1 MKIFIAVLVVAALAG
16 GYYFMGSGQSV
27 ADQNIA
33 DTATTATKVAA
44 QKGKD
49 VVTEN
54 GSQVIEAGKM
64 ALEEGKEEVMDKGKE
79 VMDDTI
85 DKVTDEAKEKVGT
98 AVKEVGE
105 NMLGENETDD
115 ATAAGSFEDYAPE
128 KIAASDGAVIDFAAS
143 WCPSCRAFEANVKE
157 NLQDIPADLTI
168 LKADFDTELELR
180 KQYGVTQQ
188 HTFVQ
193 VDAQGNEIAKWTGSP
208 TLEALLAK
216 VQ

>member
-1 MKIFIAVLVVAALAG
+1 MKIGLIVVGLAILAG
-16 GYYFMGSGQSV
+16 GYFIFGSSQSNSGETL
-27 ADQNIA
+27 AE
-33 DTATTATKVAA
+33 TATSATKVAA
-44 QKGKD
+44 QKGKE
-49 VVTEN
+49 VVADN
-54 GSQVIEAGKM
+54 GAQVLEAGKDVI
-64 ALEEGKEEVMDKGKE
+64 EEGTEEVMDKGKE

-105 NMLGENETDD
+105 NMLGEEVGD
-115 ATAAGSFEDYAPE
+115 ASEAGSFEAYTPE
-128 KIAASDGAVIDFAAS
+128 KIAASGGAVIDFAAD
-143 WCPSCRAFEANVKE
+143 WCPSCRAFEANVNE

-208 TLEALLAK
+208 TLEALLTK

>member
-1 MKIFIAVLVVAALAG
+1 MKILIAVLVVAVLAG

-27 ADQNIA
+27 SDQTIA

-49 VVTEN
+49 VVTQN
-54 GSQVIEAGKM
+54 GAQAIEAGKI

-85 DKVTDEAKEKVGT
+85 DKVTDQAKEKVGT

-105 NMLGENETDD
+105 NMLGEEGADD
-115 ATAAGSFEDYAPE
+115 ASEVGSFEDYAPE
-128 KIAASDGAVIDFAAS
+128 KIASSGGAVIDFAAD
-143 WCPSCRAFEANVKE
+143 WCPSCRAFEANVNE
-157 NLQDIPADLTI
+157 NVQDIPADLTI
-168 LKADFDTELELR
+168 LKADYDTELELR

-193 VDAQGNEIAKWTGSP
+193 VDAQGNEIAKWVGSP
-208 TLEALLAK
+208 TLEALIAK
-216 VQ
+216 LQ